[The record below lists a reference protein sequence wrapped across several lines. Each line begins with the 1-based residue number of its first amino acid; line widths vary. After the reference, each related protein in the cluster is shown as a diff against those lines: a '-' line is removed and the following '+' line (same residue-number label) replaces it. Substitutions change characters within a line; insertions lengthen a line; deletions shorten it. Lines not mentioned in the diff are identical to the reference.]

1 MGITLI
7 YRKRDRL
14 IVGASFPRSTT
25 AQTAEA
31 IIVEIGNICDS
42 ELGGVRNDYAT
53 VETEGIPPSGFEHV
67 IGEDGTVSTQRKTL
81 TASERAYQRKSKK
94 LLALGLTQEEID
106 A

>member
-14 IVGASFPRSTT
+14 IVGASYPRSTT
-25 AQTAEA
+25 QQTGEA
-31 IIVEIGNICDS
+31 IIAEIGNICNS

-53 VETEGIPPSGFEHV
+53 VETEGMPLTGDEHV
-67 IGEDGTVSTQRKTL
+67 IDEDGTVSTQRKTL
-81 TASERAYQRKSKK
+81 TASERAYQRKSRK